1 MSMILGLVAVRDADV
16 DRLLADP
23 VLVWRVVSP
32 DNPELYEQAR
42 KAARPPSFLGR
53 LFRGNKAAAPAEGG
67 PGPAELA
74 FDAAEAIR
82 TDLEKSW
89 HGIHYLLTGTAWEGD
104 PPLNFLVLGGRVV
117 GDIDVGYGPAH
128 ALTAAET
135 RSAVD
140 GLARLSDDELRGR
153 FDPADMMKRKI
164 YPEIWDRDPDEDDT
178 LEYLMENVGA
188 LREFLAQVVGRNQ
201 GLVVYIS

>member
-1 MSMILGLVAVRDADV
+1 MSMILELVAVRDADI

-42 KAARPPSFLGR
+42 KAARRPSFLGR
-53 LFRGNKAAAPAEGG
+53 LFRGNKAPAPAEGA

-74 FDAAEAIR
+74 FDAAEALR
-82 TDLEKSW
+82 SDLEKSW

-135 RSAVD
+135 RSASD
-140 GLARLSDDELRGR
+140 ALGRLSDEELRGH
-153 FDPADMMKRKI
+153 FDPTAMMKQKI

-178 LEYLMENVGA
+178 LGYLMENVAA
-188 LREFLAQVVGRNQ
+188 LREFLTQVVARGQ

>member
-1 MSMILGLVAVRDADV
+1 MILGLVAVPDADI

-32 DNPELYEQAR
+32 DNPELYQQAR
-42 KAARPPSFLGR
+42 KAAARPSLFGR
-53 LFRGNKAAAPAEGG
+53 LFRGKAPTAAEGG
-67 PGPAELA
+67 PGAAELA
-74 FDAAEAIR
+74 FDAAEGLR

-89 HGIHYLLTGTAWEGD
+89 HGIHYLLTGTAWEGG
-104 PPLNFLVLGGRVV
+104 PPLNFLILGGRVV

-135 RSAVD
+135 RSVSDA
-140 GLARLSDDELRGR
+140 LARLGDEELRGR
-153 FDPADMMKRKI
+153 FDPVAMMKQKI
-164 YPEIWDRDPDEDDT
+164 YPEIWDREPDEDDT
-178 LEYLMENVGA
+178 LEYLMENVGT
-188 LREFLAQVVGRNQ
+188 LREFLAQVVGRNH

>member
-1 MSMILGLVAVRDADV
+1 MSMILGLVAVGDADI

-32 DNPELYEQAR
+32 DNPELYQQAR
-42 KAARPPSFLGR
+42 KAAAQPSFFGR
-53 LFRGNKAAAPAEGG
+53 LFRGNKAPAPADGG
-67 PGPAELA
+67 PGAADLA
-74 FDAAEAIR
+74 FDAAEGLR

-117 GDIDVGYGPAH
+117 GDIDVGYGPPH

-135 RSAVD
+135 GSVSDA
-140 GLARLSDDELRGR
+140 LARVGDEELRGR
-153 FDPADMMKRKI
+153 FDPAAMMKQKI
-164 YPEIWDRDPDEDDT
+164 YPEIWDRGPDEDDT
-178 LEYLMENVGA
+178 LGYLMENVGV